1 MSLEKWLV
9 VPGQSKVIDLAV
21 VRRLKVTLI
30 GGKVDIVGHDEPGA
44 RVEVHAVSGK
54 ELRISMDGD
63 SLEIDH
69 PQLRWDNFI
78 DVFSSFRGSAK
89 ADISVMVP
97 RDVAVKLG
105 VVSAEALVS
114 NLTAGARLSTVS
126 GDIVVD
132 GVSGPL
138 DLNGVNGEF
147 SVRDHT
153 GSVSVHTVTGETTA
167 SGRIDRFTLDGVS
180 GDVFLDLAGTPDAV
194 NTNTV
199 NGNVMLRLG
208 SDVPARYLLNTVS
221 GTLQVDDHTIRR
233 SFGKGYEGSFGDLA
247 GSWLELRANSVSGDI
262 SVVRQRSTTQAGAT
276 DAPSEASA

>member
-9 VPGQSKVIDLAV
+9 APGQSKVIDLAL

-30 GGKVDIVGHDEPGA
+30 GGTVDVVGHDEPGA
-44 RVEVHAVSGK
+44 RVEVHSVSGK

-63 SLEIDH
+63 ALEIDH

-114 NLTAGARLSTVS
+114 NLTAGARLNTVS

-132 GVSGPL
+132 GVTGAL
-138 DLNGVNGEF
+138 DVNAVNGEI
-147 SVRDHT
+147 SVRDHS
-153 GSVSVHTVTGETTA
+153 GPVSVHTVTGETTV

-180 GDVFLDLAGTPDAV
+180 GDVFLDVTGIPDTIS
-194 NTNTV
+194 TNTV
-199 NGNVMLRLG
+199 NGSVMLRLG
-208 SDVPARYLLNTVS
+208 ADVPARYLLNTVS
-221 GTLQVDDHTIRR
+221 GALQVDDHSIRR

-262 SVVRQRSTTQAGAT
+262 SVVRRQATAAGTENASSGAT
-276 DAPSEASA
+276 A

>member
-9 VPGQSKVIDLAV
+9 APGQSKVIDLAL

-30 GGKVDIVGHDEPGA
+30 GGQVDVVGHDEPGA
-44 RVEVHAVSGK
+44 RVEVHSVSGK
-54 ELRISMDGD
+54 DLRISMDGD
-63 SLEIDH
+63 ALEIDH
-69 PQLRWDNFI
+69 PQLRWDNFL

-89 ADISVMVP
+89 ADISIMVP

-147 SVRDHT
+147 SVRGHQ
-153 GSVSVHTVTGETTA
+153 GSISVHTVTGETTA
-167 SGRIDRFTLDGVS
+167 SGHIDRLTLDGVS
-180 GDVFLDLAGTPDAV
+180 GDVFLDLDGTPDAIS
-194 NTNTV
+194 TNTV
-199 NGNVMLRLG
+199 SGNVMLRLG
-208 SDVPARYLLNTVS
+208 TDVPARYLLNTVS
-221 GTLQVDDHTIRR
+221 GTLQVDDRTIRR
-233 SFGKGYEGSFGDLA
+233 SFGKGYEGSFGELA

-262 SVVRQRSTTQAGAT
+262 SVVRHGAPAGSGAA